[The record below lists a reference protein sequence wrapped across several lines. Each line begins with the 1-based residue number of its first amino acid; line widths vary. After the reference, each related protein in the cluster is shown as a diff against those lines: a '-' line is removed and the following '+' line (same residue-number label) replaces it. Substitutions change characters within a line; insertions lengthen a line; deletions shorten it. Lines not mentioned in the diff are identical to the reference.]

1 MPCRPI
7 SNSVSAPRGQP
18 PPGSSAS
25 SAAKPVGSASS
36 AVCARWLPRQM
47 PGCCSTDSSEGVT
60 GSNLQA
66 NPFHSGKTSQ
76 APAVTDHPDG
86 DAFDHQLL
94 AHEVDLDRL
103 EIRVFRKQLHG
114 IAALF
119 EA

>member
-47 PGCCSTDSSEGVT
+47 PGCCRTDSRDGFT
-60 GSNLQA
+60 AGSPPGELF
-66 NPFHSGKTSQ
+66 PFWKPSQ
-76 APAVTDHPDG
+76 ALSVADHPDR
-86 DAFDHQLL
+86 DALDDQLL
-94 AHEVDLDRL
+94 AREVDDDRL
-103 EIRVFRKQLHG
+103 EVGVFRQEL
-114 IAALF
+114 
-119 EA
+119 